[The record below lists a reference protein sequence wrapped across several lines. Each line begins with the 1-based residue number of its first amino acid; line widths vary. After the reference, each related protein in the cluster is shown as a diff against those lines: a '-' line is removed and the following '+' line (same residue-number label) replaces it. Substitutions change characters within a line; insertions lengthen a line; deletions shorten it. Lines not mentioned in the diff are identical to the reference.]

1 MKNSSYTVS
10 TTARPGQGNQYRGAP
25 NPSHDAPV
33 YAIKITTTDGTTG
46 FIIGPDGDAMFFAD
60 KSKATAKLAELKKD
74 DRYSWNC
81 EADVCLFTGWKKG

>member
-1 MKNSSYTVS
+1 MKNSSPYTVS
-10 TTARPGQGNQYRGAP
+10 TTTRPGQDTP
-25 NPSHDAPV
+25 K
-33 YAIKITTTDGTTG
+33 YAIKVTDRTGREG
-46 FIIGPDGDAMFFAD
+46 FIIRPDGDAMFFAD